1 LEEGEDKLVWMQR
14 RKGVERH
21 MSKRL
26 KRCSKGEEG
35 GIAQRDKGAAKR
47 HIVKRTR
54 KHSKRKTERR
64 THREEK
70 HSKREG

>member
-1 LEEGEDKLVWMQR
+1 
-14 RKGVERH
+14 